1 MNTYDFVHL
10 SLLAM
15 GGSIRGKT
23 KLQKT
28 MYFLGKLS
36 GCMDELGY
44 RPHYYG
50 PYSPDIAEAADRLRS
65 LGFLNQTV
73 STGGWV
79 DSHGFEVARYDFSL
93 NEDGCRV
100 AKAKARRESK
110 LWKKLTQAAD
120 TLKKAGDVDYV
131 ELSIAAKTDFML
143 RKKGKAKIDELV
155 KLAGAFGWTV
165 KKPEVAKAAKFLE
178 SLDLVEIAAQ
188 N

>member
-10 SLLAM
+10 GLLAI

-36 GCMDELGY
+36 GCIDELGY

-50 PYSPDIAEAADRLRS
+50 PYSPDVAEAADRLRS
-65 LGFLNQTV
+65 LGFLNQTL

-93 NEDGCRV
+93 NEDGRKV
-100 AKAKARRESK
+100 AETKTSRESK
-110 LWKKLTQAAD
+110 LWRKLTQAAE

-143 RKKGKAKIDELV
+143 HKKKKAKFDELV
-155 KLAGAFGWTV
+155 KLAKTFGWSV
-165 KKPEVAKAAKFLE
+165 NKPEVKKAAEFLE
-178 SLDLVEIAAQ
+178 SLDLVQIGSQ
-188 N
+188 S